1 MTSARNHGI
10 LTLGLTALVLALAPL
25 VLSKAGLVLATEF
38 CAVLAIA
45 MMWNL
50 LAGFAGIVLIGIP
63 LFVGVGGYTLY
74 LTANGLGIAPYPA
87 ILVAAAVSALSA
99 VVLAPVLF
107 RLRGA
112 QLAIGSWVLAEIA
125 RLAILL
131 TPALGAGGG
140 LNLEVMK
147 LVKRAWRLPLNYS
160 ASALV
165 LFIALLVTVA
175 IMRSRLGLGLRA
187 MHDSEPAASAMG
199 VDIVRVRLV
208 TLIVAAAITGAAGGA
223 YYISSLQITP
233 GSAFSL
239 NWIAIIIFVVILG
252 GIGSVEG
259 PIIGAIVY
267 FLLRETLSGLGP
279 AYFVLAGLLAI
290 GVTIFMP
297 EGVWGLIRRVIKI
310 DLLPVI
316 QVPSPMKKEN

>member
-1 MTSARNHGI
+1 MTLARNRSV
-10 LTLGLTALVLALAPL
+10 LTLVVIALVLVLAPL

-45 MMWNL
+45 LMWNL

-63 LFVGVGGYTLY
+63 LFIGIGGYTLY
-74 LTANGLGIAPYPA
+74 LTANWLGIAPYPS
-87 ILVAAAVSALSA
+87 ILAAAAVSALAS

-107 RLRGA
+107 RLQGA

-147 LVKRAWRLPLNYS
+147 LVKRGWRLPLNYS

-165 LFIALLVTVA
+165 LFIALMVTIA

-187 MHDSEPAASAMG
+187 LRDSEPAASAMG
-199 VDIVRVRLV
+199 VDVASVRLV
-208 TLIVAAAITGAAGGA
+208 TLVIAAAITGAAGGA

-233 GSAFSL
+233 GGAFSL

-297 EGVWGLIRRVIKI
+297 EGVWGLIRRLFKI
-310 DLLPVI
+310 DLLSVI
-316 QVPSPMKKEN
+316 QTPNHMTKEN